1 MVEVWVNLMKLLGWA
16 IHDKYCVGG
25 FEYFWARNPKP
36 VLFMFYQSV
45 LVFSMNSY
53 TTSNKK
59 ILTLFSAWYISGHA
73 IYNDQYEYDD

>member
-36 VLFMFYQSV
+36 VLFMFY
-45 LVFSMNSY
+45 
-53 TTSNKK
+53 
-59 ILTLFSAWYISGHA
+59 
-73 IYNDQYEYDD
+73 